1 MGKDF
6 YAILGVEK
14 NASEDDIKKAYRK
27 MALRFHPDKNKEAD
41 AEEKFKEIAE
51 AYEVLSDA
59 DKRAA
64 YDRYGEE
71 GLRRGGG
78 GSAGPS
84 FAHTDAFDLFRT
96 FFARGDPFEGDPFG
110 PDPFS
115 GLFQGQHGRA
125 GHTSFHIH
133 HGGAGSLF
141 DSLLAGRMGAA
152 SSMGAG
158 GGGIFRDIRAT
169 SNCPLCGKTF
179 PKSMI
184 EMHAAGCEGGQEA
197 PVDCP
202 LCGMVFPAQR
212 IEQHASTCM
221 A

>member
-14 NASEDDIKKAYRK
+14 NASEDDIKKAYRR
-27 MALRFHPDKNKEAD
+27 MALRFHPDKNKEPD

-59 DKRAA
+59 EKRAA

-78 GSAGPS
+78 GTAGPT

-96 FFARGDPFEGDPFG
+96 FFARGDPFERDPFG

-115 GLFQGQHGRA
+115 GLFQGHRSRS

-141 DSLLAGRMGAA
+141 DSLLTGRMGAA
-152 SSMGAG
+152 SSSG
-158 GGGIFRDIRAT
+158 GMFEDIRAT

-179 PKSMI
+179 PKYVVYDVI
-184 EMHAAGCEGGQEA
+184 
-197 PVDCP
+197 
-202 LCGMVFPAQR
+202 L
-212 IEQHASTCM
+212 
-221 A
+221 

>member
-51 AYEVLSDA
+51 AYEVLSDG

-78 GSAGPS
+78 GGGGGAGPT

-96 FFARGDPFEGDPFG
+96 FFARGDPFSEGDPFG
-110 PDPFS
+110 SDPFS
-115 GLFQGQHGRA
+115 GLFQAHRAGRS

-133 HGGAGSLF
+133 SGGAGSLF
-141 DSLLAGRMGAA
+141 DSLLTGRMGAA
-152 SSMGAG
+152 SGAG
-158 GGGIFRDIRAT
+158 GGLFEDIRAT

-179 PKSMI
+179 PK
-184 EMHAAGCEGGQEA
+184 
-197 PVDCP
+197 
-202 LCGMVFPAQR
+202 
-212 IEQHASTCM
+212 
-221 A
+221 

>member
-27 MALRFHPDKNKEAD
+27 MALRFHPDKNKEPD
-41 AEEKFKEIAE
+41 AEEMFKEIAE

-78 GSAGPS
+78 GSAGPT

-110 PDPFS
+110 PDPFGADPFA
-115 GLFQGQHGRA
+115 GLFQGHRARA
-125 GHTSFHIH
+125 GHTSFHVH

-141 DSLLAGRMGAA
+141 DSILTGRMGAA
-152 SSMGAG
+152 SSSSGG
-158 GGGIFRDIRAT
+158 GGGIFQDITAT

-179 PKSMI
+179 PK
-184 EMHAAGCEGGQEA
+184 
-197 PVDCP
+197 
-202 LCGMVFPAQR
+202 
-212 IEQHASTCM
+212 
-221 A
+221 

>member
-14 NASEDDIKKAYRK
+14 NASEDDIKKAYRR
-27 MALRFHPDKNKEAD
+27 MALRFHPDKNKEPD

-78 GSAGPS
+78 GAGGAAGPT

-110 PDPFS
+110 PDPFAS
-115 GLFQGQHGRA
+115 LFQGNGTRS

-133 HGGAGSLF
+133 TGGGAGSLF
-141 DSLLAGRMGAA
+141 DSILTGRMGGPGGSAGFR
-152 SSMGAG
+152 SGRG
-158 GGGIFRDIRAT
+158 GGASLFEDITAT

-179 PKSMI
+179 PK
-184 EMHAAGCEGGQEA
+184 
-197 PVDCP
+197 
-202 LCGMVFPAQR
+202 
-212 IEQHASTCM
+212 
-221 A
+221 

>member
-27 MALRFHPDKNKEAD
+27 MALRFHPDKNKEPD

-59 DKRAA
+59 EKKAA

-78 GSAGPS
+78 GSAGPT

-115 GLFQGQHGRA
+115 GIFQAHRGRT

-133 HGGAGSLF
+133 SGGAGSLF

-152 SSMGAG
+152 SSGGGGGGG
-158 GGGIFRDIRAT
+158 GGGIFEDMRAT

-179 PKSMI
+179 PK
-184 EMHAAGCEGGQEA
+184 
-197 PVDCP
+197 
-202 LCGMVFPAQR
+202 
-212 IEQHASTCM
+212 
-221 A
+221 

>member
-6 YAILGVEK
+6 YAILGGEK

-51 AYEVLSDA
+51 AYEVLSDG

-78 GSAGPS
+78 GGGGAGPT

-96 FFARGDPFEGDPFG
+96 FFARGDAFSEGDPFG
-110 PDPFS
+110 GSDPFA
-115 GLFQGQHGRA
+115 GLFQAHRAGRS

-133 HGGAGSLF
+133 SGGAGSLF
-141 DSLLAGRMGAA
+141 D
-152 SSMGAG
+152 
-158 GGGIFRDIRAT
+158 
-169 SNCPLCGKTF
+169 
-179 PKSMI
+179 SMI

-202 LCGMVFPAQR
+202 LCGKVFPAQR
-212 IEQHASTCM
+212 I
-221 A
+221 

>member
-1 MGKDF
+1 MGSDSQVLRRRRRMGKDF

-51 AYEVLSDA
+51 AYEVLSDG

-71 GLRRGGG
+71 GPRRGGDG
-78 GSAGPS
+78 GAGPT

-96 FFARGDPFEGDPFG
+96 FFARGDAFSEGDPFG
-110 PDPFS
+110 GSDPFA
-115 GLFQGQHGRA
+115 GLFQAHRAGRS

-133 HGGAGSLF
+133 SGGAGSLF
-141 DSLLAGRMGAA
+141 DSLLTGRMGAA
-152 SSMGAG
+152 SSSG
-158 GGGIFRDIRAT
+158 GGGIFEDIRAT

-197 PVDCP
+197 PV
-202 LCGMVFPAQR
+202 
-212 IEQHASTCM
+212 
-221 A
+221 